1 MVAKLDPENI
11 DASLKLATF
20 YMLGKKTAE
29 SREKVEAVLA
39 KAPNNI
45 EALFLMAGLY
55 DLEKNLYEAASV
67 FEKILE
73 LDANANPS
81 LHGIGPGIRPSG
93 QTR

>member
-1 MVAKLDPENI
+1 M
-11 DASLKLATF
+11 
-20 YMLGKKTAE
+20 GKKTAE

-39 KAPNNI
+39 KEPNNI

-73 LDANANPS
+73 LDASRPVPTWGWPGYTPVRANSMKPNPS
-81 LHGIGPGIRPSG
+81 
-93 QTR
+93 